1 MTNVID
7 KRVYFLDTSFRV
19 LEHVS
24 GINTEPI
31 FLRKCGD
38 ISQRKGS
45 CHSPSLPPFFP
56 IILSALSLPFCHCLL
71 PLLFPEWHLSG
82 PSKIQLQCNN
92 YPVEFQHVVAW
103 NMCVLSLY
111 LPLPLSMLLL
121 LLHLLLSSTLF
132 LCSVHYWFTGNEHC
146 YLLFLF
152 FVTWLID

>member
-31 FLRKCGD
+31 LLRKCGD

-56 IILSALSLPFCHCLL
+56 TILSALSLPFCRCLL

-82 PSKIQLQCNN
+82 PFKIQLQCDG
-92 YPVEFQHVVAW
+92 YPAEFQHVGAW

-111 LPLPLSMLLL
+111 LPLPLSMLCFYFTCCSPQLSFSALFITGLL
-121 LLHLLLSSTLF
+121 EMNTVIYCFFSLLPS
-132 LCSVHYWFTGNEHC
+132 
-146 YLLFLF
+146 
-152 FVTWLID
+152 